1 MKAGSWCEK
10 YELSC
15 ESLRS
20 GRGLKPQVNKP
31 TWHSIDGTASK
42 QMIGRLLLK
51 EDLTQESTQI
61 VTNSMDPNQLVS
73 THFEKSLKDFRI
85 ENWELEYL
93 DMFEDMLACYEARVK
108 AHNKSSDT
116 RNSPSSHTIPAC
128 GSSSSSPRSYPVEAS
143 KIEGLPL
150 LISASPFTIKLS
162 PTLQYHLQHPSLQ
175 TFQL

>member
-1 MKAGSWCEK
+1 
-10 YELSC
+10 
-15 ESLRS
+15 
-20 GRGLKPQVNKP
+20 
-31 TWHSIDGTASK
+31 
-42 QMIGRLLLK
+42 
-51 EDLTQESTQI
+51 
-61 VTNSMDPNQLVS
+61 MDPNQLVS

-162 PTLQYHLQHPSLQ
+162 RHSTISSATSHLSKHSSYKTTHPSPL
-175 TFQL
+175 TNPFTSLTHPTSFP